1 MRTLVSLLAITSLAA
16 LGCASDS
23 ATGSYSNAV
32 TGVDCRPD
40 PESYTPHDPD
50 APPTVDCSTP
60 HDDVPQPG
68 EPCCEFPQPGC
79 DKDGCC
85 DDDVIVEPEPPPPEP
100 PEVI

>member
-23 ATGSYSNAV
+23 STGSYSNAV

-40 PESYTPHDPD
+40 PASYKPHDPD
-50 APPTVDCSTP
+50 PPATVDCSTP

-79 DKDGCC
+79 DKEGCC
-85 DDDVIVEPEPPPPEP
+85 DNDVIVEPEPPPPEP
-100 PEVI
+100 PDVI